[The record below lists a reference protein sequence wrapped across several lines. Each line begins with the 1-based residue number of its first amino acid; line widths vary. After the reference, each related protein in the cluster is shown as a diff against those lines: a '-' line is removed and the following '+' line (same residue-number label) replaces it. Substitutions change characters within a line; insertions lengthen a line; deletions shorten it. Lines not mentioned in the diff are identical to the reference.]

1 MPHPW
6 IEQSIDFEGQKA
18 VDSLVHNYLYF
29 AGFLSLVFGYYTGSV
44 VYILYPAAIL
54 VVFLLIFVLPA
65 WPIYK
70 KNPVTWAKIEF

>member
-18 VDSLVHNYLYF
+18 VDSLINNYLYF
-29 AGFLSLVFGYYTGSV
+29 AGFLSLIVGIYTNSV

-54 VVFLLIFVLPA
+54 LTLLLIFVLPA
-65 WPIYK
+65 WPIYNK
-70 KNPVTWAKIEF
+70 DPVKWSRIEF